1 LLGTQNSDH
10 EVREKNIKL
19 IQLFLDLLEHKDL
32 NAWINLWHKDGRQL
46 NPYAPRG
53 FPRFLSG
60 KKAIFQHWSG
70 VPNAYGKIV
79 FSKREIYPTLDPD
92 VIFTEFHGKIEVLKD
107 YKNYNNTYC
116 CRFTFSKGK
125 LASYVEY
132 FDQIILL
139 ELLGD
144 TISETFSLKKRE
156 NTKVPA
162 KFGFFRCVFVLAFE
176 ISQLIYIIRTT

>member
-92 VIFTEFHGKIEVLKD
+92 VIFTEFHGKIEVLKN

-132 FDQIILL
+132 FDPIILL
-139 ELLGD
+139 ESLGD
-144 TISETFSLKKRE
+144 TISDTFSLKKR
-156 NTKVPA
+156 KH
-162 KFGFFRCVFVLAFE
+162 
-176 ISQLIYIIRTT
+176 